1 MYQITNTSGFVVGV
15 TERVNYIKLNADGEY
30 IPAAQLDAFGV
41 AAQDAV
47 GLIYRGI
54 AYNLVGHD
62 EIPDADTVT
71 ITEVDA
77 GEVFEQY
84 ATYDALAAAYAE
96 GVQNA

>member
-1 MYQITNTSGFVVGV
+1 MYQITNTNGFVVGV

-54 AYNLVGHD
+54 AYNLDGHS
-62 EIPDADTVT
+62 EIENADTVVVA
-71 ITEVDA
+71 EVDA
-77 GEVFEQY
+77 GDAF
-84 ATYDALAAAYAE
+84 ATYGELAAAYAE